1 MKKIIFGKILFI
13 IFAHKYM
20 LIIVGQQL
28 DQIGGFFL
36 RKNMG
41 VTWGE
46 KVLLFLE
53 GFLFHGQC
61 RALQLVKY
69 KIIPCVSSC
78 QAFIVL
84 LDTPNNKLLS
94 SEKQQLV
101 TYRSNPE
108 NVKKY
113 YLFFF
118 NSNLYLSIY
127 IYKVVIFV
135 CLFKCMINSE
145 TP

>member
-53 GFLFHGQC
+53 GFFIS
-61 RALQLVKY
+61 RAMPGTLASQ
-69 KIIPCVSSC
+69 I
-78 QAFIVL
+78 
-84 LDTPNNKLLS
+84 
-94 SEKQQLV
+94 
-101 TYRSNPE
+101 
-108 NVKKY
+108 
-113 YLFFF
+113 
-118 NSNLYLSIY
+118 
-127 IYKVVIFV
+127 
-135 CLFKCMINSE
+135 
-145 TP
+145 